1 MKKRTIQEDLSED
14 EESSSEEEASFDGNE
29 SSDGGSFQGDESSD
43 GGSFQGDESS
53 KEGDDKSESSKSLA
67 EDDNVSIDSEEHLQ
81 QKIDTMKAKKKS
93 SRTEEQ
99 FEEEL
104 KAISADLA
112 VGRARLK
119 EGSTLTM
126 RHLFALAK
134 SKGCKNPPKPSKG
147 KKPKL
152 ELIWKKSQNKND
164 WIRTAFF
171 NDSDQKELDAMVKLL
186 MEV

>member
-1 MKKRTIQEDLSED
+1 MEKVRQEDLSED
-14 EESSSEEEASFDGNE
+14 EESSSEEEASFDGN
-29 SSDGGSFQGDESSD
+29 ESSD

-112 VGRARLK
+112 VGRERLK
-119 EGSTLTM
+119 EGFTLTM

-147 KKPKL
+147 QKPKL

-171 NDSDQKELDAMVKLL
+171 NDSDQKELDAMVKQF